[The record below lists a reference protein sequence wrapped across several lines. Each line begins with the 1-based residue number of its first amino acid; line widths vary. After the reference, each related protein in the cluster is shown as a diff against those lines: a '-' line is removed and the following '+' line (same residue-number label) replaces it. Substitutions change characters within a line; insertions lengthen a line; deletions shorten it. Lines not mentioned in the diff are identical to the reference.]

1 MDQVLEFDELKS
13 SLEVW
18 CVQQQETID
27 QLPLL
32 EVTEEQL
39 LKQQEECHALLEGVD
54 TQSASLQK
62 LEAIADQFLR
72 DTEVGVVKVK

>member
-1 MDQVLEFDELKS
+1 MDKVLEFDQLRT
-13 SLEVW
+13 SLQTQ

-39 LKQQEECHALLEGVD
+39 LREQQECHALLEQLGGQAEAV
-54 TQSASLQK
+54 QK
-62 LEAIADQFLR
+62 LEGLAEQFLR
-72 DTEVGVVKVK
+72 DTEVRGAGS